1 MKKTFTE
8 EFSISDKNI
17 DFFDIPVE
25 EDILVFI
32 CPFLIEN
39 TKSNLLLS
47 KKVYDRLVMFLTK
60 LNKDF
65 VQPNKRNLG
74 ISFLSH
80 LHEPNEIHFGYSS
93 KNKGKAVAK
102 EKAVQIFDALRRN
115 KSSKQGLHT
124 TNEAHNVLLLVEGIG
139 QDIMSDITLNV
150 CRDLFSE
157 FTETQI
163 KKYKIVGKKT
173 FKIEYYND
181 KTEKWENKDYDL
193 PIYNNKNIILI
204 PKEIVAGKR
213 GYSTRFN
220 WFVASNYISADL
232 MKKPIKKTD
241 KLFRELKDGTK
252 KAIIKEIYKA
262 YKKPKDE
269 LIKFVIQY
277 PGSLDEFIAYA
288 KEHYPAINFDKIKK
302 R

>member
-1 MKKTFTE
+1 MKKTFTQ
-8 EFSISDKNI
+8 EFSIIDRNI
-17 DFFDIPVE
+17 DFFDIPIK

-39 TKSNLLLS
+39 TKSNS
-47 KKVYDRLVMFLTK
+47 TISRSVYERLVFFLTK

-65 VQPNKRNLG
+65 VKPNKRNQG
-74 ISFLSH
+74 IKFLSH

-93 KNKGKAVAK
+93 SNKGKAVAR
-102 EKAVQIFDALRRN
+102 EKAEQIFDALRRN

-150 CRDLFSE
+150 CRDIFSD
-157 FTETQI
+157 FTQTQI
-163 KKYKIVGKKT
+163 AKYNIKEIKT
-173 FKIEYYND
+173 FKLEFYND
-181 KTEKWENKDYDL
+181 KTGNWEMKDYEL
-193 PIYNNKNIILI
+193 PIYDDKKIILI

-232 MKKPIKKTD
+232 MKKPNTKSK

-252 KAIIKEIYKA
+252 KAIIKEIYRA
-262 YKKPKDE
+262 YKKPKGE

-288 KEHYPAINFDKIKK
+288 KENYPAINFDNIK
-302 R
+302 